1 MYNEFITMKT
11 RLLLAF
17 LFASTLTLSAQ
28 SENKDK
34 CGETREKAAADFKEG
49 VRKIYV
55 FGLVSNDKFRAVLKN
70 KYQIDAVY
78 MGCLVT
84 TDLKCYS
91 DSMEEM
97 IAQER
102 GFGFWEKVRLETE
115 TKKTIVSP
123 F

>member
-1 MYNEFITMKT
+1 MKI

-17 LFASTLTLSAQ
+17 LLATTLSLSAQ
-28 SENKDK
+28 SEKTDK
-34 CGETREKAAADFKEG
+34 CGETREKVAADFKNG
-49 VRKIYV
+49 IRKIYV

-84 TDLKCYS
+84 ADLKCYS
-91 DSMEEM
+91 DSMEEL
-97 IAQER
+97 ITQER

-115 TKKTIVSP
+115 TKKVIVSP

>member
-1 MYNEFITMKT
+1 MKIY
-11 RLLLAF
+11 LIFAF
-17 LFASTLTLSAQ
+17 LLSTILSLAAQ
-28 SENKDK
+28 TEKPDK
-34 CGETREKAAADFKEG
+34 CSEMREKVTADFKRG

-55 FGLVSNDKFRAVLKN
+55 FGLVSNDRFRAVLKN
-70 KYQIDAVY
+70 KYDIDAVY

-84 TDLKCYS
+84 ADLKCYS
-91 DSMEEM
+91 DAMEDM

-115 TKKTIVSP
+115 TKKMIVSP

>member
-1 MYNEFITMKT
+1 MKI
-11 RLLLAF
+11 RLILALLLT
-17 LFASTLTLSAQ
+17 STLSLSAQ
-28 SENKDK
+28 TEKKDN
-34 CGETREKAAADFKEG
+34 CGETHAKAAADFKNG
-49 VRKIYV
+49 MRKIYV

-84 TDLKCYS
+84 QDLKCYS

-115 TKKTIVSP
+115 TKKVIVSP